1 MTSPHFLI
9 RLCAALWLLSLLF
22 AIPASAQTVVENRL
36 TVLQTELQE
45 QQTALES
52 FDLLLAQE
60 NLTNKQLNQ
69 ARDDLRLLRDRFQAA
84 ADEIRPLHVTALAD
98 VSDLGAP
105 PAPAAEG
112 EAPPA
117 EPDSIREMRTQLTE
131 KAQVLEATLKHAEA
145 AHAKTLRLLER
156 ITAERR
162 GMFIDKLLE
171 RQPLPFDLA
180 VWNTGFAAAKDLY
193 IKSGTLFTN
202 GIWKETHMLAAL
214 AAAFLLVAGSAFGMR
229 RFLKSG
235 LAAHADD
242 AAVYT
247 PFSLA
252 SIASTIPFLA
262 ILVALFLVFQS
273 LSVASDLSRTA
284 HELARQILMMAG
296 LVLALTVAAANLKT
310 AGNIRRVMKYLLI
323 LTGLLYAGDALLLE
337 YGRLTGSPIELIVA
351 QSYVFSTV
359 FAGFLLF
366 FSSLALKSKS
376 GRARFFLPKK
386 LFYLFPLAGLFILA
400 ANIFGYV
407 SLTRYIST
415 QIMLT
420 GFFLMLILM
429 LRGSIRPSLY
439 QLDAFVHRGLS
450 GAADEETSANAAN
463 PPEAK
468 DEKLVFFWASLTLD
482 LFLALLSIPVFAGI
496 FGTEWLEI
504 KEWGIKA
511 FYGVQIGGMNI
522 SIAKISLAI
531 VVFFVLLF
539 LTRSLQRV
547 LRQRILPKTKIE
559 DSVRSSLVQIL
570 GYAGTIIALFAGL
583 SAFGFNL
590 TNLALIAGALSVG
603 IGFGLQSIVN
613 NFVSGL
619 ILLFERPIKTGDWVV
634 VTSGEGIVK
643 SINVRAT
650 EIETF
655 DRTSIIVPNSELI
668 SSSVKNWT
676 HSDKTGRVVISVG
689 VSYASDPKTVHD
701 ILMACA
707 EKNPHALKSPAPTV
721 VFKDFGDSAL
731 VFDLR
736 FFIRNIG
743 DVIKAQTQARF
754 DIWYAFKENNIEI
767 PFPQRDLHIRSDAT
781 KAAPRKTAAK
791 KKRA

>member
-1 MTSPHFLI
+1 MISPHFLI
-9 RLCAALWLLSLLF
+9 RLCAALLLF
-22 AIPASAQTVVENRL
+22 AFVFVLPAAAQTTAETRL
-36 TVLQTELQE
+36 DKLRASLQE
-45 QQTALES
+45 QQLYLET
-52 FDLLLAQE
+52 FDALLARSD
-60 NLTNKQLNQ
+60 LTNKELNK
-69 ARDDLRLLRDRFQAA
+69 ARDELRLLRDHFQSV
-84 ADEIRPLHVTALAD
+84 ADEIRPLHETAQIDLN
-98 VSDLGAP
+98 DLGPP
-105 PAPAAEG
+105 PAAAEG
-112 EAPPA
+112 ETPLP
-117 EPDSIREMRTQLTE
+117 EPDSIRNLRIQLTE
-131 KAQVLEATLKHAEA
+131 KTQVLDAALKHAEA
-145 AHAKTLRLLER
+145 AHAKALRSLER
-156 ITAERR
+156 ITAARR
-162 GMFIDKLLE
+162 GMFIEKLME
-171 RQPLPFDLA
+171 RQSLPFDRT
-180 VWNTGFAAAKDLY
+180 VWNTGLDATKELY
-193 IKSGTLFTN
+193 KKSGAIFAH
-202 GIWKETHMLAAL
+202 GIWKEHHMLVTL
-214 AAAFLLVAGSAFGMR
+214 AVAFLLIGGSVFGMR
-229 RFLKSG
+229 RFLRAK

-242 AAVYT
+242 TTVYT

-252 SIASTIPFLA
+252 SIASIVPFLA
-262 ILVALFLVFQS
+262 ILTALFLVFQS
-273 LSVASDLSRTA
+273 LSVAPDFSQTA
-284 HELARQILMMAG
+284 HDLAKHILIMTG
-296 LVLALTVAAANLKT
+296 LVIALTVAARNLKI
-310 AGNIRRVMKYLLI
+310 AGKIRRVMKYLLI
-323 LTGLLYAGDALLLE
+323 LTGLLYAIDALLLE
-337 YGRLTGSPIELIVA
+337 YGRITGSPIELIVA
-351 QSYVFSTV
+351 QSYVFSTI
-359 FAGFLLF
+359 FASFLLI

-386 LFYLFPLAGLFILA
+386 LFYIFPLAGLFILA

-415 QIMLT
+415 QMALL
-420 GFFLMLILM
+420 GFFLTFILM

-439 QLDAFVHRGLS
+439 QLDAFMHRGMS
-450 GAADEETSANAAN
+450 SDEEATQAAE
-463 PPEAK
+463 PAAAED

-482 LFLALLSIPVFAGI
+482 LFLLLLSIPVVASM

-511 FYGVQIGGMNI
+511 FYGVPIGGMTI

-531 VVFFVLLF
+531 LVFFILLF
-539 LTRSLQRV
+539 LTRSLQRIFG
-547 LRQRILPKTKIE
+547 QRILPKTKIE
-559 DSVRSSLVQIL
+559 DSVRNSLVQIL

-643 SINVRAT
+643 SINVRST

-676 HSDKTGRVVISVG
+676 HSDKTGRVVIPVG
-689 VSYASDPKTVHD
+689 VSYGSDPKTVHD
-701 ILMACA
+701 ILLACA
-707 EKNPHALKSPAPTV
+707 EKNAFMIKNPAPTV

-731 VFDLR
+731 IFDLR

-743 DVIKAQTQARF
+743 DVFKAQTQARF
-754 DIWYAFKENNIEI
+754 DIWYALKENNIEI

-781 KAAPRKTAAK
+781 KSAPRKTAAK
-791 KKRA
+791 KKKA